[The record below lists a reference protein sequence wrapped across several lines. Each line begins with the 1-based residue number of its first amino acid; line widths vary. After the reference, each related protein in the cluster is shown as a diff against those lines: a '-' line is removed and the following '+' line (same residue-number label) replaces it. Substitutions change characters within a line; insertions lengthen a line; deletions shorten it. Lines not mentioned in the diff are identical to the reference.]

1 MATLSSLTGSN
12 RTTASTYKG
21 IGGMVSGLD
30 TDQLVKDMTITA
42 RSKIVKQQQSK
53 QKLLWQQTSYR
64 NISTQLINI
73 SQKYM
78 SYTSKTNLGSRSFYE
93 KTATVPSGPNSDK
106 VTITGSSNSGN
117 LVITGS
123 ESAKDAQYITNASG
137 NKDLTTKPI
146 DLGASALNGKE
157 LEVKIGEESIKIDLT
172 GIKTTDELVNK
183 LNTSLDGKG
192 ITVTNKLDKDGNKE
206 SKLEIK
212 NEAGAKVEL
221 KGDSATMSALGL
233 GGNVSIDDKGTL
245 NAGKATTLTNAE
257 TLAGKQLNMTF
268 NGVTKTIKMPTL
280 EELNKE
286 GKTQE
291 QNLADSLQKSLDTA
305 FGSGKIGVTI
315 DSGALKLSVS
325 DAKDTFKISSGSA
338 ELIGENGIFGIPA
351 GSSNK
356 INLSAKVSEA
366 GFGNISSANIGD
378 YIVDGKLNLEIN
390 GVQIEGLTADSTV
403 KEVMDKINSSSAGVK
418 VTYSET
424 LNTFSMTAENQGAS
438 GKVEIGQGA
447 NNLAAAMFG
456 DPSAG
461 NYTQGTD
468 AKLEFSING
477 QSSSLT
483 SASNSFYIDGLTIS
497 VKGDFTSSG
506 VNDVNAI
513 KVESKVET
521 DKIYNAIVDMVND
534 YNSIIEL
541 VNKEAT
547 TKPNRN
553 YPPLTDDQR
562 AEMSESEIKA
572 WEEKAQEGLLYG
584 DSALVAMANELRHV
598 FTGNGSKANE
608 LSEIGITVSS
618 NWRDN
623 GKIIIDEDK
632 LKSAIE
638 NDTSKVQDLFAGS
651 DNDPGIMNRMKT
663 TMDKYAKTE
672 GSPKGILIEKAGHP
686 SSPLSTTSNRIS
698 EQLKTIDDTV
708 AKLQA
713 RLKAEE
719 SKYYRQFANLESVLS
734 NLYAQSEWLY
744 QQM

>member
-12 RTTASTYKG
+12 RTTGSTYKG

-42 RSKIVKQQQSK
+42 RAKIVKQQQSK

-106 VTITGSSNSGN
+106 VTITGSSSSGN

-157 LEVKIGEESIKIDLT
+157 LEVKIGEDSIKINLS
-172 GIKTTDELVNK
+172 GIKTTDELVTK
-183 LNTSLDGKG
+183 LNTELAGKN
-192 ITVTNKLDKDGNKE
+192 ITVTNKEG
-206 SKLEIK
+206 KLEIK
-212 NEAGAKVEL
+212 NTGETKVEL

-233 GGNVSIDDKGTL
+233 GGNVSIDKDGTL
-245 NAGKATTLTNAE
+245 NAGRVTALTNAE

-280 EELNKE
+280 EELNAGVGVD

-291 QNLADSLQKSLDTA
+291 QNLADSLQTSLDTA
-305 FGSGKIGVTI
+305 FGSGKVGVEF
-315 DSGALKLSVS
+315 SEGALKFSVK

-366 GFGNISSANIGD
+366 GFGNITSANIGN
-378 YIVDGKLNLEIN
+378 YIVEGKLNLEIN
-390 GVQIEGLTADSTV
+390 GVKIEGLTADSTV

-456 DPSAG
+456 NPVEEGSK
-461 NYTQGTD
+461 YTAGTD

-483 SASNSFYIDGLTIS
+483 SASNSFYIDGLTIA
-497 VKGDFTSSG
+497 VKGDFTSTG

-562 AEMSESEIKA
+562 AQMSESEIKA

-584 DSALVAMANELRHV
+584 DSALVGMANELRHV

-608 LSEIGITVSS
+608 LAEIGITVSS

-651 DNDPGIMNRMKT
+651 DGDPGIMNRMKT

-698 EQLKTIDDTV
+698 EQLKTIDETV